1 MRDPYYGTDERP
13 TFDEVLDR
21 IHASHALLDIEIA
34 S

>member
-1 MRDPYYGTDERP
+1 MRDLYYGTDEPP

-21 IHASHALLDIEIA
+21 VHTSRALLDIEIA